1 LKTCHKT
8 YVVSVSELRIVKT
21 TLIKENAIMKKN
33 RITILIIMAF
43 LALALAACNNPLLA
57 ANAEGASDIRA
68 EIEAQVQAALEEAES
83 SSEPDFMPD
92 DGPVV
97 VVNEQEAE
105 EEIAEAEE
113 EEVVEPEVEPEVTV
127 EPAPEI
133 EVCTDRAEFIAD
145 VTVPDGSDFTPGQ
158 AFVKTWRLRNA
169 GTCTWTSSYDL
180 IFDHGD
186 AMGGPASQALLGL
199 VHPGE
204 TVDLS
209 IDLTAPSAEG
219 GYQGYWLLRNS
230 EGMIFGIGVNAN
242 IAFWVEIEVLEEEEE
257 DDDPLILELAPIHV
271 FPLFVSSGSGQT
283 LPAGGC
289 FDLDAGSMI
298 ACGSAAADF
307 GYSTDVVMEGFPPT
321 LEMVFR
327 IQPRHGARFAFF
339 GSDLPTGSECQA
351 AGLSTSAFN
360 VQSKVYCYQT
370 DAGKYGYLKIVG
382 RDLTHMSFDWGT
394 YTLP

>member
-1 LKTCHKT
+1 
-8 YVVSVSELRIVKT
+8 VVSVSELRIVKT

-92 DGPVV
+92 DGPVA

-180 IFDHGD
+180 VFDHGD

-209 IDLTAPSAEG
+209 VDLSAPSAEG
-219 GYQGYWLLRNS
+219 GYQGFWLLRNS
-230 EGMIFGIGVNAN
+230 EGMVFGIGVNAN
-242 IAFWVEIEVLEEEEE
+242 IAFWVEIEVLEEEE

-271 FPLFVSSGSGQT
+271 FPLFVSNGSGQT

-289 FDLDAGSMI
+289 FDLDAGSLVG
-298 ACGSAAADF
+298 CGSAAADF
-307 GYSTDVVMEGFPPT
+307 RYHAEMTMDGFPPVMKT
-321 LEMVFR
+321 VFE
-327 IQPRHGARFAFF
+327 IHPRHGASYALF
-339 GSDLPTGSECQA
+339 GNDLPTGAECQA
-351 AGLSTSAFN
+351 AGLSTNNFKL
-360 VQSKVYCYQT
+360 QSKVYCYET
-370 DAGKYGYLKIVG
+370 EAGKYGYLKISG
-382 RDLTHMSFDWGT
+382 GDLFNMTFDWGT
-394 YTLP
+394 YTFP